1 MWMFGGGKM
10 RVALTGHRPE
20 RLGFSELDFET
31 PFEWRRIIDWL
42 KDQLLILDATD
53 TYCGMASGCDIA
65 FGIATMEINN
75 ETWVKKYYDRN
86 KISLHCVLPC
96 KNYNNHIKWHE
107 ILKYGADEWIELAD
121 EFYKGCDNVRDQ
133 YMVNHCD
140 VLIAI
145 WDGNKSGGVWST
157 IRKAQKADKTIIYCP
172 KEILET
178 KRLILFEKE
187 RTV

>member
-1 MWMFGGGKM
+1 MWMFGGGEM
-10 RVALTGHRPE
+10 VVALTGHRPE
-20 RLGFSELDFET
+20 RLGFLELDFET

-75 ETWVKKYYDRN
+75 KTWVKKYYDRN

-133 YMVNHCD
+133 YMVDHCD

-145 WDGNKSGGVWST
+145 WDGKKSGGLWST
-157 IRKAQKADKTIIYCP
+157 IRKAQKADKAIIYCP

-178 KRLILFEKE
+178 KC
-187 RTV
+187 